1 MERKTA
7 KKRILTGV
15 QPSGILH
22 IGNYFGAISAS
33 VKLQEEADESFLFIA
48 DFHSLTVNPNPDAL
62 RERVKQVA
70 LDFLACGIDPAKTL
84 FFRQSDVPEVCELS
98 WILNCITGV
107 GLLERAHSYKD
118 KIAKGFSP
126 NNGLFSYPV
135 LMAADILLYKSTL
148 VPVGKDQKQHLE
160 ITRDI
165 AIRFNQMYGETLVVP
180 DGYINT
186 DVAVVP
192 GLDGQKMSKSYN
204 NTIEIFGNPK
214 AIRKKIMGMPTDCKT
229 LEEPKDPDTCNVF
242 ALYKLFSTKAQQE
255 EMAERYR
262 AGNYGYGHAKQA
274 LFDAY
279 MDFFAPMRKR
289 REELEADPG
298 YVESVLKTSAEK
310 AKAVAQDTLLQVQKA
325 VGLR

>member
-1 MERKTA
+1 MEQKTA

-48 DFHSLTVNPNPDAL
+48 DFHSLTVNPDPDAL

-310 AKAVAQDTLLQVQKA
+310 AKSVAQDTLLQVQKA

>member
-1 MERKTA
+1 MEQKLA

-48 DFHSLTVNPNPDAL
+48 DFHSLTVNPNPDDL
-62 RERVKQVA
+62 RARVKQVA
-70 LDFLACGIDPAKTL
+70 LDFLACGIDPEKTL

-98 WILNCITGV
+98 WILNCLTGV

-165 AIRFNQMYGETLVVP
+165 AIRFNQTYGDTLVIP

-192 GLDGQKMSKSYN
+192 GLDGQKMSKSHN
-204 NTIEIFGNPK
+204 NTIEMFGNPK

-298 YVESVLKTSAEK
+298 YVESVLRNSAEK
-310 AKAVAQDTLLQVQKA
+310 AKTVALETLLQVQKA

>member
-1 MERKTA
+1 MEQKTA

-48 DFHSLTVNPNPDAL
+48 DFHSLTVNPDPDAL

-84 FFRQSDVPEVCELS
+84 FFRQSDVSEVCELS

-310 AKAVAQDTLLQVQKA
+310 AKAVAQETLLQVQKA

>member
-1 MERKTA
+1 M
-7 KKRILTGV
+7 KRVLTGI

-22 IGNYFGAISAS
+22 IGNYFGAISSAIR
-33 VKLQEEADESFLFIA
+33 LQETADESFLFIA
-48 DFHSLTVNPNPDAL
+48 DFHSLTVNPDPDDL
-62 RERVKQVA
+62 RSRVQRVA
-70 LDFLACGIDPAKTL
+70 LDFLACGLDPEKTL

-98 WILNCITGV
+98 WILNCMTGV

-118 KIAKGFSP
+118 KIAKGFVP

-135 LMAADILLYKSTL
+135 LMAADILLYKATL

-165 AIRFNQMYGETLVVP
+165 AIRFNQTYGDVLTIPE
-180 DGYINT
+180 GYINP
-186 DVAVVP
+186 DVAVIP
-192 GLDGQKMSKSYN
+192 GTDGQKMSKSYN

-214 AIRKKIMGMPTDCKT
+214 AVRKKIMAMPTDCKT
-229 LEEPKDPDTCNVF
+229 LEEPKDPDSCNVF
-242 ALYKLFSTKAQQE
+242 ALYKLFSTPEQQA

-298 YVESVLKTSAEK
+298 YIESVLKNSAEK
-310 AKAVAQDTLLQVQKA
+310 ASAVARETLDQVRRA

>member
-1 MERKTA
+1 MEQKTA

-48 DFHSLTVNPNPDAL
+48 DFHSLTVNPDPDAL

-229 LEEPKDPDTCNVF
+229 LEEPKDPDACNVF

-310 AKAVAQDTLLQVQKA
+310 AKAVAQETLLQVQKA

>member
-1 MERKTA
+1 MEQKTA

-48 DFHSLTVNPNPDAL
+48 DFHSLTVNPDPDAL

-165 AIRFNQMYGETLVVP
+165 AIRFNQMYGETLIVP

>member
-1 MERKTA
+1 MEQKTA

-48 DFHSLTVNPNPDAL
+48 DFHSLTVNPDPDAL

-298 YVESVLKTSAEK
+298 YVESVLKTSAQK

>member
-1 MERKTA
+1 MEQKTA

-48 DFHSLTVNPNPDAL
+48 DFHSLTVNPDPDAL

-289 REELEADPG
+289 REELEADPVNSLG
-298 YVESVLKTSAEK
+298 
-310 AKAVAQDTLLQVQKA
+310 LL
-325 VGLR
+325 RYF

>member
-1 MERKTA
+1 MEQKTA

-48 DFHSLTVNPNPDAL
+48 DFHSLTVNPDPDAL

-204 NTIEIFGNPK
+204 NTIEILGNPK

-279 MDFFAPMRKR
+279 MDFFAPMRKH

-310 AKAVAQDTLLQVQKA
+310 AKAVAQETLLQVQKA

>member
-1 MERKTA
+1 MEQKTA
-7 KKRILTGV
+7 KKRIQTGV

-48 DFHSLTVNPNPDAL
+48 DFHSLTVNPDPDAL

-310 AKAVAQDTLLQVQKA
+310 AKAVAQETLLQVQKA

>member
-1 MERKTA
+1 MEQKTA

-48 DFHSLTVNPNPDAL
+48 DFHSLTVNPDPDAL

>member
-1 MERKTA
+1 MEQKTA

-48 DFHSLTVNPNPDAL
+48 DFHSLTVNPDPDAL

-204 NTIEIFGNPK
+204 NTVEIFGNPK

>member
-1 MERKTA
+1 MEQKTA

-48 DFHSLTVNPNPDAL
+48 DFHSLTVNPDPDAL

-70 LDFLACGIDPAKTL
+70 LDFLACGIEPAKTL

-148 VPVGKDQKQHLE
+148 VTVGKDQKQHLE

-310 AKAVAQDTLLQVQKA
+310 AKAVAQETLLQVQKA